1 MKMFQYIDMINKSS
15 SLQSLAVTTL
25 RLHLNYLITNDIFS
39 SLTDI
44 DMSLLFFVDW
54 LWLLK
59 ENVVT

>member
-44 DMSLLFFVDW
+44 DMSLLFFVD
-54 LWLLK
+54 
-59 ENVVT
+59 